1 MRPAEPCSVS
11 VAATHQLLTT
21 IYEFICTVILSDE
34 RYRHVTGALVT
45 LKDLEILER
54 CNRENIAALEDIV
67 GSDRYGILFAA
78 GEDSTEKY
86 LRAAGNVWSN
96 HILENAKAYIL
107 SIIYIIGTVVSGYPL
122 ANGVAAAAG
131 LSSGSRII
139 YVLRFNDAL
148 IYIFLPQIN
157 VIILRAFEKRHLL
170 HRMVGRTV
178 VIGDIPWVVSV
189 VHVP

>member
-67 GSDRYGILFAA
+67 GSDRYGIQFAA

-86 LRAAGNVWSN
+86 LRAA
-96 HILENAKAYIL
+96 
-107 SIIYIIGTVVSGYPL
+107 VVSGYPL

-139 YVLRFNDAL
+139 YVLRFVDAL